1 MSLTIHEYIYMKC
14 YNTTINYN
22 VKCQFRYI
30 WLNTR
35 VFCII
40 LPSDK
45 RGTHHFHQ
53 FGELTAEKRFL
64 FGIKVVKDLMVIIC
78 CWYS

>member
-1 MSLTIHEYIYMKC
+1 MRSC
-14 YNTTINYN
+14 P
-22 VKCQFRYI
+22 FRYI

-45 RGTHHFHQ
+45 SATRHFYQ
-53 FGELTAEKRFL
+53 FGELTAERRFL
-64 FGIKVVKDLMVIIC
+64 FANLDYTEIRREYMSTDH
-78 CWYS
+78 